1 MTKTESLLQSPEE
14 PQSASTVT
22 NRLRNSEEKGSQFL
36 ELRTE
41 AGAVYVCPSRW
52 QRVRLQWAFRHFHV
66 LPPQVLSR
74 RDQRLIEKL
83 SQSAV
88 VTPALPVASKTVFG
102 VVEKVRS
109 RPRAS
114 APRVVTLRAEPAA
127 TQAFLAKAEIPE
139 LPSPDLSVGAKQRET
154 REAPG
159 GPKKRAGGDVPFQQ
173 WGALSA
179 LAAVG
184 VTVILASAYGIP
196 LFSST
201 GQMRNPR
208 ALSTPIKHAA
218 PDLHPAA
225 TSPLPVSPTT
235 ASLPNAEKP
244 KRRVAPPPPEPMLAQ
259 QEPAPLAGGS
269 DESISA
275 KIGSRSPVPI
285 FDTVPDTIPEPAP
298 VVPSATPERVFVAE
312 LPQGH
317 FAHPEVE
324 RDLVGELQLK
334 ALIGADGSVKEVT
347 VLSGSPKLAEAGIQA
362 VRQWHYSPYQV
373 LGRPVEV
380 ETKIKMSFFGQD
392 AVSIA
397 SVVNGPTSQ

>member
-1 MTKTESLLQSPEE
+1 MMTKTGSLLQSPEK

-22 NRLRNSEEKGSQFL
+22 TQLRNCEENGPQLL
-36 ELRTE
+36 ELRSE

-109 RPRAS
+109 KPPAS
-114 APRVVTLRAEPAA
+114 AHRVVTLRTEPAA

-139 LPSPDLSVGAKQRET
+139 LPNPDLSVGAKQRET

-159 GPKKRAGGDVPFQQ
+159 GPKVWDVRPRHWGDL
-173 WGALSA
+173 GA
-179 LAAVG
+179 LAAVC
-184 VTVILASAYGIP
+184 VIVIVASVYGTP
-196 LFSST
+196 LFSGT

-208 ALSTPIKHAA
+208 VPATPIKHAKP

-225 TSPLPVSPTT
+225 T
-235 ASLPNAEKP
+235 ASFPNAEKP
-244 KRRVAPPPPEPMLAQ
+244 KRRVAAPPPEPTVAYL
-259 QEPAPLAGGS
+259 EPAPLEGGS
-269 DESISA
+269 GQSISA
-275 KIGSRSPVPI
+275 SSGSLSPVP
-285 FDTVPDTIPEPAP
+285 TTDTIPGPAP
-298 VVPSATPERVFVAE
+298 IVPFATPERVFVGE

-317 FAHPEVE
+317 FAHPEVG

-334 ALIGADGSVKEVT
+334 ALIGADGSVKDVT
-347 VLSGSPKLAEAGIQA
+347 VLRGSRKLAEAGIRA

-380 ETKIKMSFFGQD
+380 ETQIKMSFFGPD
-392 AVSIA
+392 AVSVA
-397 SVVNGPTSQ
+397 SVANGPASLLK